1 NALSTL
7 NSTVTQQGKYIT
19 SNSNSITSLSNQMV
33 NGRQNM
39 WVRSVYNVQL
49 ANNTTEP
56 TFSDINGK
64 APISIDEV
72 PDAAKLDFAS
82 AGSYVIAH
90 YKAFV
95 KVNAD
100 TTITMAPGSRVFDDT
115 GAVYVNGVRVAFGNA
130 SWNTVSFDLKAGW
143 STVEFLVNQWT
154 GQAYINLGFKLSEKV
169 AQLNSALGMNALS
182 NAISAVTSNVSTVGD
197 RVTSTSQSVT
207 DLRNSLEQTNANL
220 ANKAD
225 AQALSTLQNTV
236 SKQGDTISSQGNS
249 ITKLT
254 NDLEAAD
261 ANIAKKADQSAVTT
275 LTGRVEKTESGLTS
289 ANSNITS
296 LNSSL

>member
-1 NALSTL
+1 
-7 NSTVTQQGKYIT
+7 
-19 SNSNSITSLSNQMV
+19 
-33 NGRQNM
+33 
-39 WVRSVYNVQL
+39 
-49 ANNTTEP
+49 
-56 TFSDINGK
+56 
-64 APISIDEV
+64 
-72 PDAAKLDFAS
+72 
-82 AGSYVIAH
+82 VIAH

-100 TTITMAPGSRVFDDT
+100 TTITMAPGARVFDDT

-207 DLRNSLEQTNANL
+207 DLRNSLEQTTL
-220 ANKAD
+220 IWRIRQMHRRCLRC
-225 AQALSTLQNTV
+225 QA
-236 SKQGDTISSQGNS
+236 
-249 ITKLT
+249 
-254 NDLEAAD
+254 
-261 ANIAKKADQSAVTT
+261 
-275 LTGRVEKTESGLTS
+275 R
-289 ANSNITS
+289 
-296 LNSSL
+296 